1 MKTFYV
7 ISYDVVND
15 RKRRKISK
23 ILEGY
28 GKRVQYSVF
37 ESILARSD
45 FTKMY
50 HELLAVDIDAET
62 DSIYFYSIC
71 SNCEKKK
78 VVIGRKREYLEIND
92 AAVIVL

>member
-1 MKTFYV
+1 MKRIIVACNNGVATSQTIV
-7 ISYDVVND
+7 SNLENMLEEKGVNM
-15 RKRRKISK
+15 SN
-23 ILEGY
+23 
-28 GKRVQYSVF
+28 V
-37 ESILARSD
+37 
-45 FTKMY
+45 
-50 HELLAVDIDAET
+50 ELLAVDIDAET